1 MDLIND
7 KSKQKFFFIVGVV
20 VIYMALLAWLDFL
33 RGPFLWD
40 ERTFWET
47 SLGFSDR
54 LVPSLED
61 LSDYK
66 ELNTPLPFVIFGS
79 LEYLFNQGIFAG
91 RLLNLIL
98 SLVIVFLIGWPNR
111 SRGGRAILCLIGL
124 FMCPYY
130 LFLSGRLYTEMIA
143 CFWMILG
150 LMTYIRDRYL
160 LSSFAFVLAIAS
172 RQYMIAFPAAIMS
185 YEFVLAFNHSLRIR
199 KFRLQD
205 HWKWLAPLLA
215 VLSLLFWVYL
225 FQGLAPQSGLEYRSV
240 PDVQQSFWSLTPGGA
255 INFLAFV
262 GVYIVIP
269 EFILFV
275 FPKYFLSAKRTNKIA
290 SMLRKGLS
298 VVQAQW
304 QRLLIV
310 AALLLLFVL
319 VYPPLLFGAGTLIKI
334 ADLLPSDIA
343 KIALFYGLSYL
354 ACVRFSQSNLIT
366 LMVLF
371 NSLIMMKAYP
381 WDRYVLPLVVAFWY
395 LKSIQFKG
403 EFKED
408 SPVAPTKLGDY
419 RNSISSQSQ

>member
-1 MDLIND
+1 MDLIN
-7 KSKQKFFFIVGVV
+7 SRTKQKFFFLLGVAA
-20 VIYMALLAWLDFL
+20 IYTALVAWLDFL
-33 RGPFLWD
+33 QGPFWWD
-40 ERTFWET
+40 EKTFWET
-47 SLGFSDR
+47 SLGFSDQ
-54 LVPSLED
+54 LIPSLAD

-98 SLVIVFLIGWPNR
+98 SIVIVFLIGWPNR

-143 CFWMILG
+143 CFWMLLG
-150 LMTYIRDRYL
+150 LITYVRDRYL
-160 LSSFAFVLAIAS
+160 LSSIAFILAIAS

-185 YEFVLAFNHSLRIR
+185 YEFILAFNQSLQIR
-199 KFRLQD
+199 QFRLQD
-205 HWKWLAPLLA
+205 HWRWLAPLLA
-215 VLSLLFWVYL
+215 VLSILFWVYL

-240 PDVQQSFWSLTPGGA
+240 PDVQQSLWSLTPGGA

-269 EFILFV
+269 EFILFT
-275 FPKYFLSAKRTNKIA
+275 FPKQFLSANKTNKLTFLI
-290 SMLRKGLS
+290 RKSIS
-298 VVQAQW
+298 VLQMHW
-304 QRLLIV
+304 PRLLAIAV
-310 AALLLLFVL
+310 LLLLFVL
-319 VYPPLLFGAGTLIKI
+319 VYPPLLFGAGNLIKI
-334 ADLLPSDIA
+334 TNLLPNDIA
-343 KIALFYGLSYL
+343 KIALLYGLSYL
-354 ACVRFSQSNLIT
+354 AFVRFSQPNLVT

-395 LKSIQFKG
+395 LNSIQFQGNIPWAKLPRFG
-403 EFKED
+403 MRL
-408 SPVAPTKLGDY
+408 TKQD
-419 RNSISSQSQ
+419 N